1 MPKYLPAL
9 LGCLLGHGG
18 TGIVTLAA
26 AETIDF
32 GQVDWLN
39 SLKGG
44 YFNPKQ
50 EIRRGNPDDPTSYVG
65 IFAKELIEEGDVL
78 AQIPWEFI
86 ISAKEFD
93 GEDDDDELTT
103 MLMCGTVRNLAAEM
117 KKGAQSKH
125 APYVQYLLNQTEGQL
140 PSAWSEEGKRLLV
153 DILGGEEYQ
162 QIPPVEPVDWLTE
175 DWYEACHGD
184 PEDTLS
190 AHAAMLVVQRAD
202 DDLMVPIYDIYNH
215 RNGKY
220 HATKMM
226 NKNEGENYIVQ
237 ARRTIEPGE
246 EIYHSYNMCDE
257 CDGRANGYGT
267 PGEKRYYLMT

>member
-9 LGCLLGHGG
+9 LGSLLGHGG
-18 TGIVTLAA
+18 TGIVTLAG
-26 AETIDF
+26 AESIDF

-39 SLKGG
+39 SLEGG

-50 EIRRGNPDDPTSYVG
+50 EIRRWNRDDPSSYVG
-65 IFAKELIEEGDVL
+65 IFAKQLIEEGDVL
-78 AQIPWEFI
+78 AQIPWEYM
-86 ISAKEFD
+86 ISAEEFD
-93 GEDDDDELTT
+93 TEDDDDELTT

-117 KKGAQSKH
+117 KKGTQSKH
-125 APYVQYLLNQTEGQL
+125 APYVQYLLNQPEGQL
-140 PSAWSEEGKRLLV
+140 PSGWSEEGKRLLV

-162 QIPPVEPVDWLTE
+162 QIPPAEPVEWLTE

-220 HATKMM
+220 HATKIIK
-226 NKNEGENYIVQ
+226 NKGENYIVQ
-237 ARRTIEPGE
+237 ASRTIEPGE
-246 EIYHSYNMCDE
+246 EIYHSYNLCDD
-257 CDGRANGYGT
+257 CGGRVNGYGT
-267 PGEKRYYLMT
+267 PGE